1 VAEKGREEEVFKVFR
16 KWGLDAV
23 TVGRVI
29 GENTMRVLHHGIAV
43 AEIPNEALTDDAPLY
58 HREVGEWTAPVPK
71 QKPGALQLGTKNNF
85 NWEFHKL
92 LASPN
97 ICSKHWV
104 YEQYDSMVQTNTM
117 QGPGELAGVIRIKG
131 TERGLAMALYGN
143 GRWCYLDPKLGA
155 AHNVARAARMVACT
169 GAQPVAATN
178 CLNFGNPEKP
188 PIMAQFSQVI
198 DGLSEACTALETPIT
213 GGNVSFYNETLGEG
227 VYPTP
232 TLGIVGILQD
242 VTKAV
247 GANAKWAG
255 RSIVLLTPGQKAHSG
270 EEQNEF
276 GSSEFALHVLGELWG
291 APPILDLKA
300 EKALQDLLQVLAT
313 EGLLESARDVA
324 EGGIAVA
331 VAKLAFP
338 KGLGAEVDLIS
349 AGLPSECVLFAEDAT
364 RVLVTCEATKVTM
377 VEEIA
382 VKYGLNAQAIGSTTS
397 GQFTIRIDGS
407 PVIEGEA
414 SAFKESWRQA
424 LELALQ
430 GDPAIVRA

>member
-1 VAEKGREEEVFKVFR
+1 
-16 KWGLDAV
+16 
-23 TVGRVI
+23 VI
-29 GENTMRVLHHGIAV
+29 GENTMRVLHHGVTV

-58 HREVGEWTAPVPK
+58 HREVGEWVAPVPS
-71 QKPGALQLGTKNNF
+71 QKPGALQLGAKNNF
-85 NWEFHKL
+85 NSDFHKL

-104 YEQYDSMVQTNTM
+104 YEQYDSMVQTNTA

-155 AHNVARAARMVACT
+155 EHNVARAARMVACT

-188 PIMAQFSQVI
+188 PIMGQFSRVI

-227 VYPTP
+227 IYPTP

-242 VTKAV
+242 VSKAV
-247 GANAKWAG
+247 PANAMGAG

-270 EEQNEF
+270 EEQREF

-300 EKALQDLLQVLAT
+300 EKKLQDLLQALAA
-313 EGLLESARDVA
+313 ERLVESARDVA
-324 EGGIAVA
+324 EGGIATA
-331 VAKLAFP
+331 VAKIGFP

-349 AGLPSECVLFAEDAT
+349 AGLPAECVLFAEDAS
-364 RVLVTCEATKVTM
+364 RALVTCDPAKVGAIEDT
-377 VEEIA
+377 A
-382 VKYGLNAQAIGSTTS
+382 VKYGLNAQAIGVTTS
-397 GQFTIRIDGS
+397 EQLRIRIDGIR
-407 PVIEGEA
+407 VIEGEV
-414 SAFKESWRQA
+414 SAFKGSWRQA
-424 LELALQ
+424 LEDALQ
-430 GDPAIVRA
+430 AEPEIAANLR

>member
-1 VAEKGREEEVFKVFR
+1 
-16 KWGLDAV
+16 
-23 TVGRVI
+23 
-29 GENTMRVLHHGIAV
+29 
-43 AEIPNEALTDDAPLY
+43 
-58 HREVGEWTAPVPK
+58 
-71 QKPGALQLGTKNNF
+71 
-85 NWEFHKL
+85 
-92 LASPN
+92 
-97 ICSKHWV
+97 
-104 YEQYDSMVQTNTM
+104 MVQTNTM

-155 AHNVARAARMVACT
+155 EHNVARASRMVACT

-198 DGLSEACTALETPIT
+198 DGLTEACNALGTPIT

-227 VYPTP
+227 IYPTP
-232 TLGIVGILQD
+232 VLGIVGILPD

-247 GANAKWAG
+247 PANALGEG

-276 GSSEFALHVLGELWG
+276 GSSEFAVHVLDELWG

-300 EKALQDLLQVLAT
+300 EKALQDVLQKLAT
-313 EGLLESARDVA
+313 EGLVESARDVA

-331 VAKLAFP
+331 LAKLAFAR
-338 KGLGAEVDLIS
+338 GLGVDVDLIS
-349 AGLPSECVLFAEDAT
+349 ANLPAECVLFAEDAT
-364 RVLVTCEATKVTM
+364 RVLVTCDATKVGTI
-377 VEEIA
+377 EETA
-382 VKYGLNAQAIGSTTS
+382 VKYGLNAQEIGKTT
-397 GQFTIRIDGS
+397 GKQFTVRIDGIA
-407 PVIEGEA
+407 VIDAGA
-414 SAFKESWRQA
+414 SNFRQSWRPA

-430 GDPAIVRA
+430 AEFEVTGN